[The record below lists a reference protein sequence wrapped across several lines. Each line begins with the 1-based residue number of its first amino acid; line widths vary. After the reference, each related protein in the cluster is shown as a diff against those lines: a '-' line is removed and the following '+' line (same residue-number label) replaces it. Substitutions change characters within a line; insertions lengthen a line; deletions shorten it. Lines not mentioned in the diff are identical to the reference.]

1 MAETLTDVSQH
12 YRERAEVSM
21 YWWDEDDE
29 VAMEIVQDAMKNLM
43 FAFKRAGVRVPAL
56 HVTGRK

>member
-1 MAETLTDVSQH
+1 
-12 YRERAEVSM
+12 M

-29 VAMEIVQDAMKNLM
+29 AAMEIVQDAMKNLM
-43 FAFKRAGVRVPAL
+43 IAFKQAGIRVPAL